1 MTPTSDPQ
9 MIGLVAKQTSAR
21 TRRKRPGAASAT
33 NPKAYRKGD
42 DAMTV
47 TAAEELRA
55 NLWPICTTRAW
66 S

>member
-1 MTPTSDPQ
+1 

-21 TRRKRPGAASAT
+21 TRRKRPGAA

>member
-1 MTPTSDPQ
+1 MTRTSDPQ

-21 TRRKRPGAASAT
+21 TRRKRPGAA

-55 NLWPICTTRAW
+55 NLVGARTL
-66 S
+66 

>member
-1 MTPTSDPQ
+1 MTLTSDPADDWTR
-9 MIGLVAKQTSAR
+9 GQTDVSPNSPQAS
-21 TRRKRPGAASAT
+21 RRGQRY